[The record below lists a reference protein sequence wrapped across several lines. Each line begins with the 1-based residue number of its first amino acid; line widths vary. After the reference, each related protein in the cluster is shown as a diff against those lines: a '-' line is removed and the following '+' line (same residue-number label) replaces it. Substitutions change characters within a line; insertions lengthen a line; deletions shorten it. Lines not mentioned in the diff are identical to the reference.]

1 MKITDAEVKKL
12 QDYLTQKLGNPGLAV
27 RARPQ
32 APDSV
37 ELLLNGE
44 FLAVIYKDED
54 EGETSFNLN
63 MTILDID
70 LEGEAAA

>member
-1 MKITDAEVKKL
+1 MKITDAEAKKI
-12 QDYLTQKLGNPGLAV
+12 QDYLTRKFGTPGLSV
-27 RARPQ
+27 RTRPQ
-32 APDSV
+32 APDSL